1 MAFRSLSRAGVKM
14 GARVAG
20 KGGRG
25 LGGVSHATR
34 HITGTERQMS
44 SFVGEGRGQFGRSQA
59 PSYRQGSLASGTQLF
74 KLVETDLMSKELT
87 RYGPSD
93 AEHLGLHSI
102 QDVLSDIAAATLAP
116 QEPCA
121 PIATAITPP
130 LEVAAASAPAS
141 VPEEP
146 VAAPAAREEEVLAAW
161 GLGPVVTDASE
172 VEVEAPGVEECERE
186 KEEGVFNEK
195 MAIKRTYQ
203 PSTLKRKRKH
213 GFLYRAKTR
222 LGKKILRRRQD
233 KGRWRLGI

>member
-1 MAFRSLSRAGVKM
+1 MALRSLSRAGM
-14 GARVAG
+14 GIGGRVAS
-20 KGGRG
+20 KGGQG
-25 LGGVSHATR
+25 IVVATHGSR
-34 HITGTERQMS
+34 HMAGAERRMS
-44 SFVGEGRGQFGRSQA
+44 SFVGQGQGHFGDSQP
-59 PSYRQGSLASGTQLF
+59 PSYRQGSVGSGTQLF

-116 QEPCA
+116 RQP
-121 PIATAITPP
+121 
-130 LEVAAASAPAS
+130 SAPVEVLPISAT
-141 VPEEP
+141 PQKAGE
-146 VAAPAAREEEVLAAW
+146 APGVLEEEVLAAW
-161 GLGPVVTDASE
+161 GLGPVVTETEEVQEKQAPSTEENGEDGAS
-172 VEVEAPGVEECERE
+172 
-186 KEEGVFNEK
+186 NEK

-222 LGKKILRRRQD
+222 LGKKIMRRRQD

>member
-1 MAFRSLSRAGVKM
+1 MKSSRPRVHVLPLCAAF
-14 GARVAG
+14 
-20 KGGRG
+20 
-25 LGGVSHATR
+25 T
-34 HITGTERQMS
+34 
-44 SFVGEGRGQFGRSQA
+44 
-59 PSYRQGSLASGTQLF
+59 GSLASGTQLF

-87 RYGPSD
+87 RYGPAD

-116 QEPCA
+116 QEPPA
-121 PIATAITPP
+121 PIATAIAPSM
-130 LEVAAASAPAS
+130 EVASSSPS

-146 VAAPAAREEEVLAAW
+146 AVVREEEVLAAW

-172 VEVEAPGVEECERE
+172 VGVQAPGVGESEEVE
-186 KEEGVFNEK
+186 EEGGVSVEK

-222 LGKKILRRRQD
+222 LGKKIMRRRQD
-233 KGRWRLGI
+233 KGRWRIGI

>member
-1 MAFRSLSRAGVKM
+1 M
-14 GARVAG
+14 GGRVARKA
-20 KGGRG
+20 KGSRG
-25 LGGVSHATR
+25 LGGATHATSR
-34 HITGTERQMS
+34 HFGGAERKMS
-44 SFVGEGRGQFGRSQA
+44 SFVVEGHGQFGRSQA
-59 PSYRQGSLASGTQLF
+59 SSYRQGSLASGTQLF

-116 QEPCA
+116 REPPA
-121 PIATAITPP
+121 PIATA
-130 LEVAAASAPAS
+130 VAPA
-141 VPEEP
+141 PAAEEP
-146 VAAPAAREEEVLAAW
+146 AAAPAVREEEVLAAW
-161 GLGPVVTDASE
+161 GLRPVVTDASE
-172 VEVEAPGVEECERE
+172 VGVQVPGVGKCVEVEEVQEE
-186 KEEGVFNEK
+186 EEGEGISNSNEK

-213 GFLYRAKTR
+213 GFLYRAKSR

>member
-1 MAFRSLSRAGVKM
+1 MALRSLSRAGVEM

-20 KGGRG
+20 TGSKCCR
-25 LGGVSHATR
+25 VPHPTR
-34 HITGTERQMS
+34 HVGGAERKMS
-44 SFVGEGRGQFGRSQA
+44 SFVGQGPGHQA
-59 PSYRQGSLASGTQLF
+59 PSFRQGSLGAGTQLF

-87 RYGPSD
+87 RYGPAD

-102 QDVLSDIAAATLAP
+102 QDVLSDIAAATLTPHKLAAP
-116 QEPCA
+116 A
-121 PIATAITPP
+121 VTAVDPSA
-130 LEVAAASAPAS
+130 EVAS
-141 VPEEP
+141 VPTSEEP
-146 VAAPAAREEEVLAAW
+146 AAAPAVREEEVLAAW
-161 GLGPVVTDASE
+161 GLGPVVTDGSE
-172 VEVEAPGVEECERE
+172 VEGIQAPPVGEVG
-186 KEEGVFNEK
+186 EEGGEVSNEK

>member
-1 MAFRSLSRAGVKM
+1 
-14 GARVAG
+14 
-20 KGGRG
+20 
-25 LGGVSHATR
+25 
-34 HITGTERQMS
+34 
-44 SFVGEGRGQFGRSQA
+44 
-59 PSYRQGSLASGTQLF
+59 
-74 KLVETDLMSKELT
+74 MSKELT

-116 QEPCA
+116 KEPAA
-121 PIATAITPP
+121 PIATAIDPSV
-130 LEVAAASAPAS
+130 EVVSVSAS

-146 VAAPAAREEEVLAAW
+146 ATAPEEEVLAAW

-172 VEVEAPGVEECERE
+172 AEGVQAPAVGEVEQEEQGVS
-186 KEEGVFNEK
+186 NEK

-222 LGKKILRRRQD
+222 LGKKIMQRRRD

>member
-1 MAFRSLSRAGVKM
+1 
-14 GARVAG
+14 
-20 KGGRG
+20 
-25 LGGVSHATR
+25 
-34 HITGTERQMS
+34 
-44 SFVGEGRGQFGRSQA
+44 
-59 PSYRQGSLASGTQLF
+59 
-74 KLVETDLMSKELT
+74 MSKELT

-93 AEHLGLHSI
+93 AEHLGLHCI

-116 QEPCA
+116 REPPA
-121 PIATAITPP
+121 PIATSIAPAV
-130 LEVAAASAPAS
+130 EVASASAA

-146 VAAPAAREEEVLAAW
+146 AAAPAVREEEVLAAW

-172 VEVEAPGVEECERE
+172 VVGVQAPGIGECEEVEEVV
-186 KEEGVFNEK
+186 EEGVSTEK

-222 LGKKILRRRQD
+222 LGKKIMRRRQD

>member
-1 MAFRSLSRAGVKM
+1 MGV
-14 GARVAG
+14 RVAG
-20 KGGRG
+20 KGSKGP
-25 LGGVSHATR
+25 GGVIQASRYIGRAQQR
-34 HITGTERQMS
+34 KMS
-44 SFVGEGRGQFGRSQA
+44 SFMGEGHGQFGRSQA
-59 PSYRQGSLASGTQLF
+59 PSYRQGSLASGPQLF

-87 RYGPSD
+87 RYGPAD

-116 QEPCA
+116 QEPPA
-121 PIATAITPP
+121 PIATAIAPSV
-130 LEVAAASAPAS
+130 EVASASAS
-141 VPEEP
+141 LSEEP
-146 VAAPAAREEEVLAAW
+146 AAVREEVLTAW

-172 VEVEAPGVEECERE
+172 VGMQAPGAGESEEVE
-186 KEEGVFNEK
+186 EEGGVSSK

-222 LGKKILRRRQD
+222 LGKKIMRRRQD

>member
-1 MAFRSLSRAGVKM
+1 MLPLRAAF
-14 GARVAG
+14 
-20 KGGRG
+20 
-25 LGGVSHATR
+25 T
-34 HITGTERQMS
+34 
-44 SFVGEGRGQFGRSQA
+44 
-59 PSYRQGSLASGTQLF
+59 GSLASGTQLF

-116 QEPCA
+116 QEAPA
-121 PIATAITPP
+121 PIATAIAPAV
-130 LEVAAASAPAS
+130 EVASASAS

-146 VAAPAAREEEVLAAW
+146 AAAPAVREEEVLAAW
-161 GLGPVVTDASE
+161 GLGPVVADASE
-172 VEVEAPGVEECERE
+172 VEVQAPGVGECKEVEEEE
-186 KEEGVFNEK
+186 EEGVTNEK

-222 LGKKILRRRQD
+222 LGKKIMQRRQD

>member
-1 MAFRSLSRAGVKM
+1 
-14 GARVAG
+14 
-20 KGGRG
+20 
-25 LGGVSHATR
+25 
-34 HITGTERQMS
+34 
-44 SFVGEGRGQFGRSQA
+44 
-59 PSYRQGSLASGTQLF
+59 
-74 KLVETDLMSKELT
+74 MSKELT

-116 QEPCA
+116 REPPA
-121 PIATAITPP
+121 PIATAIASSV
-130 LEVAAASAPAS
+130 EVKVASALAS

-146 VAAPAAREEEVLAAW
+146 AAAPAVREEEVLAAW
-161 GLGPVVTDASE
+161 GLGPVVSDASE
-172 VEVEAPGVEECERE
+172 VEIQAPGAGEECNCEDVE
-186 KEEGVFNEK
+186 EEGVSNEK

-222 LGKKILRRRQD
+222 LGQKIMRRRQD

>member
-1 MAFRSLSRAGVKM
+1 
-14 GARVAG
+14 
-20 KGGRG
+20 
-25 LGGVSHATR
+25 
-34 HITGTERQMS
+34 
-44 SFVGEGRGQFGRSQA
+44 
-59 PSYRQGSLASGTQLF
+59 
-74 KLVETDLMSKELT
+74 MSKELT

-116 QEPCA
+116 QEPPA
-121 PIATAITPP
+121 PIATTMAPSV
-130 LEVAAASAPAS
+130 EAASAP
-141 VPEEP
+141 EEP
-146 VAAPAAREEEVLAAW
+146 AASASSAPAVREEEILAAW

-172 VEVEAPGVEECERE
+172 VGIQAPSVGECEQVKE
-186 KEEGVFNEK
+186 EEQEEGVSNEK

>member
-1 MAFRSLSRAGVKM
+1 
-14 GARVAG
+14 
-20 KGGRG
+20 
-25 LGGVSHATR
+25 
-34 HITGTERQMS
+34 
-44 SFVGEGRGQFGRSQA
+44 
-59 PSYRQGSLASGTQLF
+59 
-74 KLVETDLMSKELT
+74 MSKELT

-116 QEPCA
+116 EEAPSPIA
-121 PIATAITPP
+121 PIATPVDP
-130 LEVAAASAPAS
+130 AA
-141 VPEEP
+141 EEP
-146 VAAPAAREEEVLAAW
+146 AAAPAVREEEVLAAW

-172 VEVEAPGVEECERE
+172 VGVQVPGVGESAEVEEVEE
-186 KEEGVFNEK
+186 EGLSNEK